1 MSVYDERRVKI
12 VATLGPASRERD
24 TLRELFLAGLD
35 VVRINA
41 AHGTPDERAVLVN
54 DVRSVADEG
63 GKLVPILFDLRGLK
77 IRTGPLANPAE
88 ESVGIP
94 RGGTV
99 TIVNTAAPTTNEL
112 IGIDFPQLFEFIHP
126 GSRILISDGLIE
138 LLVERIDGK
147 TAQCHVGRGGQLHG
161 RQGVTLPEAMIK
173 GGSLTPVDRE
183 DLQWGVEQGV
193 DFIGL
198 SFVSDASDLHLAR
211 EVAGWY
217 SPRPPHL
224 IAKIERPQALENVRS
239 IAGAADGLMVARG
252 DLGVQMAPERVPRAQ
267 KEIIRVAN
275 EFALPVITATQM
287 LESMIRQPVATRA
300 ETTDVANAVWDG
312 TDAVMLSAE
321 TAIGQYPVEA
331 VRTMGRII
339 REAEI
344 DGPIRTD
351 ASEKPLPNV
360 SEPTLG
366 VADAIARA
374 ARTLAD
380 EAPVGHVVVFT
391 QTGASVRRVAKYR
404 PKPPIIGLAT
414 DIETAR
420 RLNLIWGVRS
430 GVVPIEENP
439 DHLFRV
445 AGKKIIEE
453 GLATDGEF
461 ALIAGSLPMT
471 HVSGRTNML
480 HVRRLGT

>member
-1 MSVYDERRVKI
+1 
-12 VATLGPASRERD
+12 
-24 TLRELFLAGLD
+24 
-35 VVRINA
+35 
-41 AHGTPDERAVLVN
+41 
-54 DVRSVADEG
+54 
-63 GKLVPILFDLRGLK
+63 
-77 IRTGPLANPAE
+77 
-88 ESVGIP
+88 
-94 RGGTV
+94 
-99 TIVNTAAPTTNEL
+99 
-112 IGIDFPQLFEFIHP
+112 
-126 GSRILISDGLIE
+126 
-138 LLVERIDGK
+138 
-147 TAQCHVGRGGQLHG
+147 
-161 RQGVTLPEAMIK
+161 
-173 GGSLTPVDRE
+173 
-183 DLQWGVEQGV
+183 
-193 DFIGL
+193 
-198 SFVSDASDLHLAR
+198 
-211 EVAGWY
+211 
-217 SPRPPHL
+217 
-224 IAKIERPQALENVRS
+224 
-239 IAGAADGLMVARG
+239 
-252 DLGVQMAPERVPRAQ
+252 
-267 KEIIRVAN
+267 
-275 EFALPVITATQM
+275 
-287 LESMIRQPVATRA
+287 
-300 ETTDVANAVWDG
+300 
-312 TDAVMLSAE
+312 MLSAE

-351 ASEKPLPNV
+351 ASEKPLPNLN
-360 SEPTLG
+360 EPTLA

-430 GVVPIEENP
+430 GVVPVEENP